1 MTDLEQIK
9 QYGKLIRQHDQGY
22 TIYYHYREFYAIKE
36 TTIIRAET
44 EKELEILIK
53 NHEAELRRF
62 KPIEVFR
69 VEDGVRGR
77 LTSRV
82 ADAKDE
88 VYFSF
93 KDASGQSS
101 HSKEPISP
109 YHRWET
115 ETRLP
120 KFVEVTPKNLQLM
133 KDMEK
138 EQEAIRSCEA
148 AIEELKKRFEKPVT
162 QETIDKAAGETKD

>member
-62 KPIEVFR
+62 KPVEVIR

-93 KDASGQSS
+93 TVLPAEFDIGE
-101 HSKEPISP
+101 EPS
-109 YHRWET
+109 
-115 ETRLP
+115 
-120 KFVEVTPKNLQLM
+120 
-133 KDMEK
+133 
-138 EQEAIRSCEA
+138 A
-148 AIEELKKRFEKPVT
+148 
-162 QETIDKAAGETKD
+162 

>member
-9 QYGKLIRQHDQGY
+9 QYGILIRMTTDGY
-22 TIYYHYREFYAIKE
+22 QIYYYLRQFFAIRETNIIK
-36 TTIIRAET
+36 AEA

-62 KPIEVFR
+62 KPVEVIR
-69 VEDGVRGR
+69 VEHGIRGR
-77 LTSRV
+77 LTSRA

-101 HSKEPISP
+101 HLKERIST
-109 YHRWET
+109 HRWEP
-115 ETRLP
+115 EKALP
-120 KFVEVTPKNLQLM
+120 KFVEVTPKNLQLL
-133 KDMEK
+133 KDIEK

-148 AIEELKKRFEKPVT
+148 AVEKLKRQLEKPVT